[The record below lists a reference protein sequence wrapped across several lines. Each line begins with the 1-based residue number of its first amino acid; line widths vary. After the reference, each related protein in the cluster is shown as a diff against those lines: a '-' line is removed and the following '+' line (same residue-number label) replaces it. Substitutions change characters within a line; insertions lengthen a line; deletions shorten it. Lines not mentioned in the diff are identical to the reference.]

1 MKKHAFAVLCLLA
14 SANAFAASLSWNG
27 SVSNLWSVAAN
38 WTPNAVPQDGDSLNI
53 GFSAG
58 NTVNDLPGSNIY
70 NSVIVGRA
78 ATVGGNLVRVTTE
91 IWGAFTAPVQAMG
104 DVIGANGVTSS
115 FQSFDVNGH
124 DVFIGGAKF
133 NGAVTGTG
141 SIHGGVP
148 GAPGGVLVFNANSTF
163 SGTVINDQHGV
174 TEVNAD
180 VGSASFQNGGL
191 FSGIGRSGPL
201 TSTETVTPGAGQ
213 GGSGT
218 GGFDIPG
225 ILTTGNLALV
235 PNGLPP
241 ITSYR
246 ADLVGT
252 APGSYDQLKVIG
264 SVKIQ
269 LAYLQVSAC
278 CFSTPGQTFVIID
291 NEGSDPIDGTFYAA
305 PEGAAIQSLGGSKSF
320 RISYHGGDGNDVE
333 LTLLAQPTSVTVA
346 SSPSSSVTGQPVM
359 LTATVTGSPTPTGTV
374 SFLNDSSTVLTT
386 ATLDASG
393 HATTTYPFVLT
404 TEVRAR
410 YDGDSNYGSKTSSS
424 VHQQLNPAST
434 SLSLSVSPNPAA
446 AGQQVVAT
454 LQLSITPPGSAPPP
468 TTPFGIYTVFVDNVQ
483 AANVSA
489 SGTSPVNINL
499 PNQSSGDHT
508 VTATYT
514 DQTNQY
520 QSTGYHPSSA
530 GPVTL
535 HVNSA
540 FAATTTS
547 ATANGTTIN
556 ITVSASGATPTGTV
570 TVSNGATPLG
580 SAALNGSGQ
589 ATINI
594 APLAPGSYTLTV
606 IYTPSGNFSGSSTTV
621 GVTFGAPAIIASNTS
636 ASEGNSTAT
645 IQVPVNLSV
654 PMSQAVSVSYATA
667 NGTASAGSD
676 YQAAAGSIT
685 FAPGETSKSIS
696 ITILGDTQPEA
707 DEQFTVVFSNAFG
720 AALSTS
726 QVTVTLMNDDPFF
739 SVTSGVQ
746 YALAGGTP
754 LTLELLT
761 PTQGTGPFPLIVAI
775 EASDWSA
782 PSAHSGIAAREAN
795 RDYVVAT
802 IGFRSSDL
810 FKFPAQIADVKAAVR
825 WLRANAA
832 RYNIDPNRVGVW
844 GIGAGGHL
852 AALLGTA
859 GEVSALDDAAEG
871 NPTFSSRVQAV
882 VDWYG
887 QTDFLQLN
895 AESIGCIDAIDHD
908 SSTSAESRLIGC
920 AIQPCNAT
928 ARTANPIVYVSA
940 GDPPFLIMHGTADCI
955 VPAAQSQ
962 LLYNALRSAGV
973 DATLQLIG
981 GGHGDVPWTAAATL
995 QIVDDFFDAKLR
1007 KVAARKRPARH

>member
-1 MKKHAFAVLCLLA
+1 MRKHALAVLCIFV
-14 SANAFAASLSWNG
+14 SANAFAASLNWNG
-27 SVSNLWSVAAN
+27 SVNNLWSVAAN
-38 WTPNAVPQDGDSLNI
+38 WTPNAVPQNGDNLSI
-53 GFSAG
+53 GFAAG
-58 NTVNDLPGSNIY
+58 NTMNDLPGSNTY
-70 NSVIVGRA
+70 GSVIVGRA
-78 ATVGGNLVRVTTE
+78 ASVSGNLVRVTTE

-104 DVIGANGVTSS
+104 DVVGANGVTSS
-115 FQSFDVNGH
+115 FQAFDVNGH
-124 DVFIGGAKF
+124 DVYIGGAKF
-133 NGAVTGTG
+133 NGPVTGTG

-148 GAPGGVLVFNANSTF
+148 GSPSGALAFNANSTF
-163 SGTVINDQHGV
+163 SGTVINDRHGV

-191 FSGIGRSGPL
+191 FSGVGRSGPV
-201 TSTETVTPGAGQ
+201 TSTETVTPGAGP

-235 PNGLPP
+235 PNGLPA

-246 ADLVGT
+246 ADLTGT

-291 NEGSDPIDGTFYAA
+291 NDGGDAVDGTFYAA

-320 RISYHGGDGNDVE
+320 RISYHGGDGNDVV
-333 LTLLAQPTSVTVA
+333 LTTLVQPTSVSVA
-346 SSPSSSVTGQPVM
+346 NSPSSSVTGQPVA
-359 LTATVTGSPTPTGTV
+359 LTATVTGSPTPSGTV
-374 SFLNDSSTVLTT
+374 SFLDDSSTVLTT

-393 HATTTYPFVLT
+393 HATAIYPFVLT

-410 YDGDSNYGSKTSSS
+410 YDGDGNYGSKTSSS

-454 LQLSITPPGSAPPP
+454 LQLSIVPPGSAPPP
-468 TTPFGIYTVFVDNVQ
+468 TTPFGIYTVLVDNVE

-489 SGTSPVNINL
+489 SGTSPVNISL
-499 PNQSSGDHT
+499 PNQSPGGHA
-508 VTATYT
+508 VTTTYT

-520 QSTGYHPSSA
+520 QSTGYHSSSSNTV
-530 GPVTL
+530 GISV
-535 HVNSA
+535 
-540 FAATTTS
+540 AAP
-547 ATANGTTIN
+547 AI
-556 ITVSASGATPTGTV
+556 VASGA
-570 TVSNGATPLG
+570 
-580 SAALNGSGQ
+580 
-589 ATINI
+589 
-594 APLAPGSYTLTV
+594 
-606 IYTPSGNFSGSSTTV
+606 
-621 GVTFGAPAIIASNTS
+621 S
-636 ASEGNSTAT
+636 ASEGNGSTT
-645 IQVPVNLSV
+645 IQVPVTLSL
-654 PMSQAVSVSYATA
+654 PMSQSVSVDYATA
-667 NGTASAGSD
+667 NGTALAGSD
-676 YQAAAGSIT
+676 YQTATGSVT

-696 ITILGDTQPEA
+696 ITIFGDTQPEA
-707 DEQFTVVFSNAFG
+707 DEQFTVVFSNASG
-720 AALSTS
+720 AALSTP
-726 QVTVTLMNDDPFF
+726 QITVTLMNDDPFF
-739 SVTSGVQ
+739 SVASGVQ
-746 YALAGGTP
+746 YAVAGGTS

-761 PTQGTGPFPLIVAI
+761 PTQGSGPFPLIVAI

-782 PSAHSGIAAREAN
+782 PGAHSGIAAREAN
-795 RDYVVAT
+795 RGYVVAT

-859 GEVSALDDAAEG
+859 GEVSALDDPAEG
-871 NPTFSSRVQAV
+871 NPAFSSRVQAV

-895 AESIGCIDAIDHD
+895 AESINCSDAIDHD

-920 AIQPCNAT
+920 AIQACDTA
-928 ARTANPIVYVSA
+928 ARTASPIVYVSA
-940 GDPPFLIMHGTADCI
+940 GDPPFLIMHGASDCI
-955 VPAAQSQ
+955 VPSAQSQ
-962 LLYNALRSAGV
+962 LLYDALRNAGV
-973 DATLQLIG
+973 DTTLQLIG
-981 GGHGDVPWTAAATL
+981 GGHGDGPWTSAATL
-995 QIVDDFFDAKLR
+995 RIVDDFFDAKLR
-1007 KVAARKRPARH
+1007 RVAARRRPARH